1 MLIEFFLPLL
11 LDAGPLPAV
20 PTHTPGFNQLSRR
33 PSDAEVLCD
42 NPMQVE
48 WTVSSAGRPLAVSA
62 HRPTETVDALP
73 FGYPPDRDRRGER
86 HVVEVDDGWLVGFDA
101 GEFGG
106 GLWWFSR
113 GGERYRR
120 VSPPERVVDGPDAR
134 YLPENVRGLARR
146 GDDVLVFMGLD
157 HLQPGPGRIFRAHKA
172 TAGWALELVARLD
185 SCPRA
190 WLVDGERVHVVT
202 GGGLWSV
209 GPAAG
214 PRKLHALDAQ
224 VFSPDSMMR
233 GPDGAL
239 FVGMRR
245 YVVRLQPRTSGW
257 EETWFVW
264 SGPCRGD

>member
-1 MLIEFFLPLL
+1 MLIEFVLLL

-20 PTHTPGFNQLSRR
+20 PTRTPGFTRLSHR
-33 PSDAEVLCD
+33 PADTEVLCND
-42 NPMQVE
+42 PMQVE

-86 HVVEVDDGWLVGFDA
+86 HAVEVDDGWLVGFNA

-120 VSPPERVVDGPDAR
+120 VLPAKRVANGPDAM
-134 YLPENVRGLARR
+134 YLPENVRGFARR
-146 GDDVLVFMGLD
+146 GNDVLVFMGLD
-157 HLQPGPGRIFRAHKA
+157 HLDARSGRVFRARKA
-172 TAGWALELVARLD
+172 TAGWALDLVAGLD
-185 SCPRA
+185 RCPQA
-190 WLVDGERVHVVT
+190 WLVEGEHVLVVT

-214 PRKLHALDAQ
+214 PRKLHAIDAQ
-224 VFSPDSMMR
+224 VFRPNSMMR

-239 FVGMRR
+239 FVGMPR
-245 YVVRLQPRTSGW
+245 YVVRLQPGTSGW

-264 SGPCRGD
+264 SGPCRGE